1 MDNTRSPECDGIPV
15 AHSVP
20 SDASADSI
28 EPMTFVVAE
37 AVIGIVSFAT
47 GLLSIPPLI
56 GVGTLVD
63 AAILVAGLVFAP
75 VRSLRRNPAA

>member
-1 MDNTRSPECDGIPV
+1 
-15 AHSVP
+15 
-20 SDASADSI
+20 
-28 EPMTFVVAE
+28 MTFVVAE